1 MGARPIYY
9 RMGEVYKEMGL
20 INKFYS
26 KKNYKLITVLMIVLV
41 LLALWKPYALI
52 YGIQRGSLYALIAL
66 PLALSLGVIGILN
79 LAHGDFLT
87 LGAYLAYWICIYTG
101 ADPLLT
107 IIPVLFALFFVGYIT
122 YKLTITH
129 VLKAAPLNQLLLT
142 FGFAMILEESINF
155 LWSSQPRNIY
165 VSYAS
170 NSTSIGSFTFGVYEF
185 IYLAAAI
192 IVLIF
197 LFLFLKRT
205 RLGQAAFAVGQNPR
219 GAKLVGIDVERTY
232 LFIFSLSIAILGI
245 VAGLM
250 LPRASIFPMV
260 GAPFTMKSFC
270 LVAMAGL
277 GNLTAIF
284 WSGIALGYA
293 EALVKS
299 FKGYGGWADIVFF
312 IVLIIVISIKS
323 YRRQNL

>member
-9 RMGEVYKEMGL
+9 RMGEIYKEMDL
-20 INKFYS
+20 IDKFFK
-26 KKNYKLITVLMIVLV
+26 KKNYKIIGLSVIILV
-41 LLALWKPYALI
+41 ILAFWKPYALI
-52 YGIQRGSLYALIAL
+52 YGIQRGSLYSLIAL

-87 LGAYLAYWICIYTG
+87 LGAYLAYWMCIHTG

-107 IIPVLFALFFVGYIT
+107 IIPVFFTLFFVGYVT

-129 VLKAAPLNQLLLT
+129 VLKASTLNQLLLT
-142 FGFAMILEESINF
+142 FGFAMILEEGINF
-155 LWSSQPRNIY
+155 LWSSQPRNVY

-170 NSTSIGSFTFGVYEF
+170 TSMKIGSFAFGVYEF
-185 IYLAAAI
+185 IYLAAAV

-232 LFIFSLSIAILGI
+232 LFIFSISIAILGI
-245 VAGLM
+245 VAGIM
-250 LPRASIFPMV
+250 LPRASIFPMM

-277 GNLTAIF
+277 GNLSAIF
-284 WSGIALGYA
+284 WSGIALGFA
-293 EALVKS
+293 EALVQS

-312 IVLIIVISIKS
+312 IVLIIVIIIKS
-323 YRRQNL
+323 HRRQIL

>member
-1 MGARPIYY
+1 MN
-9 RMGEVYKEMGL
+9 L
-20 INKFYS
+20 INRFYQR
-26 KKNYKLITVLMIVLV
+26 KNYKISGLLV
-41 LLALWKPYALI
+41 VILFILAFWKPYALI
-52 YGIQRGSLYALIAL
+52 YGIQRGSLYVLIAL

-107 IIPVLFALFFVGYIT
+107 IIPVLFALFLVGYVI
-122 YKLTITH
+122 YKLAITH
-129 VLKAAPLNQLLLT
+129 VLKASPLNQLLLT

-170 NSTSIGSFTFGVYEF
+170 TSTTIGSFTFGTYEF
-185 IYLAAAI
+185 IYSVTAI
-192 IVLIF
+192 IILVF
-197 LFLFLKRT
+197 LLLFLKRT
-205 RLGQAAFAVGQNPR
+205 RMGQAAFAVGQNSR

-245 VAGLM
+245 VVGLM

-293 EALVKS
+293 EALVQS

-323 YRRQNL
+323 YRRQIL

>member
-1 MGARPIYY
+1 MS
-9 RMGEVYKEMGL
+9 KEMNL
-20 INKFYS
+20 INRFYQR
-26 KKNYKLITVLMIVLV
+26 KNYKISGLLV
-41 LLALWKPYALI
+41 VILFILAFWKPYALI
-52 YGIQRGSLYALIAL
+52 YGIQRGSLYVLIAL

-107 IIPVLFALFFVGYIT
+107 IIPVLFALFLVGYVI
-122 YKLTITH
+122 YKLAITH
-129 VLKAAPLNQLLLT
+129 VLKASPLNQLLLT

-170 NSTSIGSFTFGVYEF
+170 TSTTIGSFTFGTYEF
-185 IYLAAAI
+185 IYSVTAI
-192 IVLIF
+192 IILVF
-197 LFLFLKRT
+197 LLLFLKRT
-205 RLGQAAFAVGQNPR
+205 RMGQAAFAVGQNSR

-245 VAGLM
+245 VVGLM

-293 EALVKS
+293 EALVQS

-323 YRRQNL
+323 YRRQIL

>member
-1 MGARPIYY
+1 MN
-9 RMGEVYKEMGL
+9 L
-20 INKFYS
+20 INRFYQR
-26 KKNYKLITVLMIVLV
+26 KNYKISGLLV
-41 LLALWKPYALI
+41 VILFILALWKPYALI

-66 PLALSLGVIGILN
+66 PLSLSLGVIGILN

-107 IIPVLFALFFVGYIT
+107 IIPVLFALFLVGYVI
-122 YKLTITH
+122 YKLAITH
-129 VLKAAPLNQLLLT
+129 VLKASPLNQLLLT

-170 NSTSIGSFTFGVYEF
+170 TSTTIGSFTFGTYEF
-185 IYLAAAI
+185 IYSVTAI
-192 IVLIF
+192 IILVSL
-197 LFLFLKRT
+197 LLFLKRT
-205 RLGQAAFAVGQNPR
+205 RMGQAAFAVGQNSR

-245 VAGLM
+245 VVGLM

-293 EALVKS
+293 EALVQS

-323 YRRQNL
+323 YRRQSL

>member
-1 MGARPIYY
+1 MSKK
-9 RMGEVYKEMGL
+9 MNL
-20 INKFYS
+20 INRFS
-26 KKNYKLITVLMIVLV
+26 QKKNYKITVLIVVILFILV
-41 LLALWKPYALI
+41 SWKPYALI

-107 IIPVLFALFFVGYIT
+107 IIPVLFALFLVGYVI
-122 YKLTITH
+122 YKFAITH
-129 VLKAAPLNQLLLT
+129 VLKASPLNQLLLT

-170 NSTSIGSFTFGVYEF
+170 TSTTIGSFTFGTYEF
-185 IYLAAAI
+185 IYSLAAI
-192 IVLIF
+192 IILIS
-197 LFLFLKRT
+197 LLLFLKRT
-205 RLGQAAFAVGQNPR
+205 RMGQAAFAVGQNPR

-245 VAGLM
+245 VVGLM
-250 LPRASIFPMV
+250 LPRTSIFPMV

-293 EALVKS
+293 EALVQS

-323 YRRQNL
+323 YRRQSL

>member
-1 MGARPIYY
+1 MN
-9 RMGEVYKEMGL
+9 L
-20 INKFYS
+20 INRFS
-26 KKNYKLITVLMIVLV
+26 QKKNYKITVLIVVILFILV
-41 LLALWKPYALI
+41 SWKPYALI

-107 IIPVLFALFFVGYIT
+107 IIPVVFALFLVGYVI
-122 YKLTITH
+122 YKFAITH
-129 VLKAAPLNQLLLT
+129 VLKASPLNQLLLT

-170 NSTSIGSFTFGVYEF
+170 TSTTIGSFTFGTYEF
-185 IYLAAAI
+185 IYSLAAI
-192 IVLIF
+192 IILIS
-197 LFLFLKRT
+197 LLLFLKRT
-205 RLGQAAFAVGQNPR
+205 RMGQAAFAVGQNPR

-245 VAGLM
+245 VVGLM
-250 LPRASIFPMV
+250 LPRTSIFPMV

-293 EALVKS
+293 EALVQS

-323 YRRQNL
+323 YRRQSL

>member
-1 MGARPIYY
+1 MN
-9 RMGEVYKEMGL
+9 L
-20 INKFYS
+20 INRFS
-26 KKNYKLITVLMIVLV
+26 QKKNYKITVLIVVILFILV
-41 LLALWKPYALI
+41 SWKPYALI

-107 IIPVLFALFFVGYIT
+107 IIPVLFALFLVGYVI
-122 YKLTITH
+122 YKFAITH
-129 VLKAAPLNQLLLT
+129 VLKASPLNQLLLT

-170 NSTSIGSFTFGVYEF
+170 TSTTIGSFTFGTYEF
-185 IYLAAAI
+185 IYSLAAI
-192 IVLIF
+192 IILIS
-197 LFLFLKRT
+197 LLLFLKRT
-205 RLGQAAFAVGQNPR
+205 RMGQAAFAVGQNPR

-245 VAGLM
+245 VVGLM
-250 LPRASIFPMV
+250 LPRTSIFPMV

-293 EALVKS
+293 EALVQS

-323 YRRQNL
+323 YRRQSL

>member
-1 MGARPIYY
+1 MN
-9 RMGEVYKEMGL
+9 L
-20 INKFYS
+20 INRFYQR
-26 KKNYKLITVLMIVLV
+26 KNYKISGLLV
-41 LLALWKPYALI
+41 VILFILAFWKPYALI
-52 YGIQRGSLYALIAL
+52 YGIQRGSLYVLIAL

-87 LGAYLAYWICIYTG
+87 FGAYLAYWICIYTG

-107 IIPVLFALFFVGYIT
+107 IIPVLFALFLVGYVI
-122 YKLTITH
+122 YKLAITH
-129 VLKAAPLNQLLLT
+129 VLKASPLNQLLLT

-170 NSTSIGSFTFGVYEF
+170 NSTTIGSFTFGTYEF
-185 IYLAAAI
+185 IYSVAAI
-192 IVLIF
+192 IILVSL
-197 LFLFLKRT
+197 LLFLKRT
-205 RLGQAAFAVGQNPR
+205 RMGQAAFAVGQNPR

-232 LFIFSLSIAILGI
+232 LFIFSLSITILGI
-245 VAGLM
+245 AVGVM
-250 LPRASIFPMV
+250 LPRTSIFPMV

-293 EALVKS
+293 EALVQS

-323 YRRQNL
+323 YRRQIL